1 MRTPWEDDTVIVCV
15 GDFIPGRIGA
25 IEVSRDGGKSFDRA
39 QLPEDPTATMY
50 WIATHEELPGV
61 AMATSVYGQIYI
73 SEDYCGS
80 WQKLDRELGEIRA
93 SVLVPTQ

>member
-1 MRTPWEDDTVIVCV
+1 
-15 GDFIPGRIGA
+15 
-25 IEVSRDGGKSFDRA
+25 
-39 QLPEDPTATMY
+39 
-50 WIATHEELPGV
+50 
-61 AMATSVYGQIYI
+61 MATSVYGQIYI